1 MTKRCTPP
9 PPFPPVRMWPAY
21 SKALYLE
28 QRPLD
33 YRSAE
38 PTPTQ
43 SEAESEVTSL
53 PPLNGVLRRVSLR
66 LKMPNVEKGDPITIV
81 EKGDPITIVEKGDTK
96 FKDTETA
103 IRERWETLCSWKF
116 QGSDVVEIGDAY
128 MKEMFDLLKPLPK
141 GRDEAKHILYVGD
154 LDDMKGFAIMY
165 VKEVRHE
172 LPPDLTLEYK
182 SDEYYYTDQDTKE
195 HKYNEAKVGSLW
207 KRWEKKH
214 PGKRTPSFRTLYVP
228 VMCALRGTAKNIL
241 SALERFGKVYDLE
254 SMSLRAGTPALVSIY
269 KKHGF
274 EEQIHSTELSDPER
288 CAMMRELNLAET
300 GDSYQYGRWMSKPLK
315 KRREMQ

>member
-1 MTKRCTPP
+1 
-9 PPFPPVRMWPAY
+9 MWPAY
-21 SKALYLE
+21 WKALYLE

-33 YRSAE
+33 YRGAE

-43 SEAESEVTSL
+43 SEAESEVAS
-53 PPLNGVLRRVSLR
+53 RRVKLR
-66 LKMPNVEKGDPITIV
+66 LKMPFTIV
-81 EKGDPITIVEKGDTK
+81 EKIDHQK
-96 FKDTETA
+96 FRETETA
-103 IRERWETLCSWKF
+103 IRKRWKDLCSWRF
-116 QGSDVVEIGDAY
+116 QGSDKVEISDAY
-128 MKEMFDLLKPLPK
+128 MDEMFDLLKPLPN

-182 SDEYYYTDQDTKE
+182 SDEYYYTDQDRKQ

-214 PGKRTPSFRTLYVP
+214 PGERTPSFRTLYVP
-228 VMCALRGTAKNIL
+228 VMCALHGTAKNIL
-241 SALERFGKVYDLE
+241 SALEWFGKVHGLE

-274 EEQIHSTELSDPER
+274 EEHIHSTELSDPER
-288 CAMMRELNLAET
+288 HAMMRELNLAET

-315 KRREMQ
+315 KR